1 MILDGGFFMGDFYI
15 PVDDSDESLRG
26 KLSNLIEKNW
36 ITEDIDREIIVDF
49 ILETKKPGR
58 IFLLLEEYAKMQY
71 KVANNQNMHIVA
83 CISRDLKKLN
93 SPIVVGNDL
102 SPWLIDFKFSQPWR
116 KWSIW
121 DIEREYLEIL
131 MLRGETSS
139 FAPALKFLKK
149 DVLTMLNLLIDCD
162 VIYNFKTRD
171 LFVNNMKGELESYF
185 RNFKKIRVQTL

>member
-1 MILDGGFFMGDFYI
+1 MC
-15 PVDDSDESLRG
+15 VDLNPICDNFSVIAFNSFSYSSYSYVLVT
-26 KLSNLIEKNW
+26 S
-36 ITEDIDREIIVDF
+36 
-49 ILETKKPGR
+49 KK
-58 IFLLLEEYAKMQY
+58 
-71 KVANNQNMHIVA
+71 
-83 CISRDLKKLN
+83 ISLN
-93 SPIVVGNDL
+93 STVVVGNDL
-102 SPWLIDFKFSQPWR
+102 SPWMIDFKFSQPWR

-131 MLRGETSS
+131 MLRGEPSS
-139 FAPALKFLKK
+139 FAPALKFFKK